1 VRTDRWKYILYYEQ
15 DPIYEELFDLE
26 NDPQEMVNLAE
37 EEEYQQILNSLR
49 ERYDELL
56 EEAECN
62 S

>member
-1 VRTDRWKYILYYEQ
+1 MRTDRWKYILYYEQ